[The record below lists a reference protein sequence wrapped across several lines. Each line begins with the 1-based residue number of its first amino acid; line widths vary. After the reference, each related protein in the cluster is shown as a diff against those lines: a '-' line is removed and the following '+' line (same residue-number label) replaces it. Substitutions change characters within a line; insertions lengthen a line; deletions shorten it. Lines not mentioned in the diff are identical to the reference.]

1 MKNKIL
7 IIYIIISLF
16 SFYITPM
23 VLGEND
29 VNTIV
34 VNLDEEVEKETVDD
48 TELIDNG
55 MKELESQKEDLQD
68 AIKENEAQMGI
79 VSEQLSSVL
88 AEVEELSI
96 KIAEKEREIKNIEL
110 EELGLIEYIED
121 AEQELKNYT
130 LKYEKDKKA
139 LEARLVAMYE
149 MGETKYLDVLLNSE
163 SLSDFLSRY
172 YLISEI
178 TEADYNLVS
187 SVKENKERTETIAK
201 SLKQKKEQLEQ
212 DKLEKEK
219 YQISLSNMEIL
230 KNNKLANLNQDEL
243 NLHNEIEE
251 YRNQITNIEFEIK
264 QLALQNLGKQYI
276 GGNFVWPTPGY
287 TTITSKFG
295 MRTHPITGI
304 YKLHTGMDIGAPLGS
319 TFVAANDGVVVKSE
333 MNFAYGNMVVID
345 HGGGVTTLYA
355 HGSEILVSVGDTV
368 TQGQAVLK
376 VGSTRIF
383 NRASCSF

>member
-29 VNTIV
+29 ENTIV

>member
-23 VLGEND
+23 ALGEND
-29 VNTIV
+29 ENTIV